1 MSGKL
6 LSAFFITASYLL
18 SGCAAPLLL
27 TAGAAGAGAG
37 YVATQEKPR
46 SQVEIFFNDLGRSIR
61 QTTRRISAGL
71 PGGRPA
77 TYREPTSRPS
87 VASEPR
93 SGFALKIQRSTLAPP
108 TVSKGE
114 QVTLTLQ
121 YMIMGAPEK
130 GVTIREKSS
139 LNRDG
144 KELTVLKDESSEKEN
159 GTWENTLSFAVPA
172 SAQSG
177 KFTVTLQISA
187 QGQTRSTRRSFTV
200 R

>member
-18 SGCAAPLLL
+18 SGCATPLLL

-71 PGGRPA
+71 PGRRPA
-77 TYREPTSRPS
+77 SYREPTSRPS

-108 TVSKGE
+108 TVNKGE

-139 LNRDG
+139 LIRDG
-144 KELTVLKDESSEKEN
+144 KELTVLKEESSEKEN
-159 GTWENTLSFAVPA
+159 GTWENTLSFAVPE

>member
-6 LSAFFITASYLL
+6 LSAFFIIASYLL

-71 PGGRPA
+71 PGRRPA
-77 TYREPTSRPS
+77 SYREPTSRPS

-108 TVSKGE
+108 TVNKGE

>member
-6 LSAFFITASYLL
+6 LSAFFVTASYLL

-46 SQVEIFFNDLGRSIR
+46 NQFEIFFNDLGRSIR
-61 QTTRRISAGL
+61 HTTRRISAGL
-71 PGGRPA
+71 PGRRPT
-77 TYREPTSRPS
+77 TYREPTNRHP
-87 VASEPR
+87 VASAPR
-93 SGFALKIQRSTLAPP
+93 SGFGLKIQRSTLAP
-108 TVSKGE
+108 TEVHKGE

-121 YMIMGAPEK
+121 YMIMGASEK

-139 LNRDG
+139 LNREG
-144 KELTVLKDESSEKEN
+144 KELTVLKEESSEKEN
-159 GTWENTLSFAVPA
+159 GTWENTLSFAVPEG
-172 SAQSG
+172 AQPG
-177 KFTVTLQISA
+177 KYTVTLLITA